1 MIYWKADEEILNKVQ
16 LAMDQWHHDLA
27 KARVKVGVIM
37 AANPK
42 DGPAVS
48 HGGYPALASIKVVPL
63 KDRITKGYDAEML
76 VDASFWKTTTEET
89 RMALLDHELSHI
101 EIKKPKER
109 KVDKKK
115 KPEPEADQ
123 DDADD
128 GDDDTIA
135 GQSFLV
141 DDIGRPLLKMRKGD
155 WNVGDGFVD
164 VVRRHGVNAIERVNI
179 KQAES
184 MIESIDNGDL

>member
-1 MIYWKADEEILNKVQ
+1 
-16 LAMDQWHHDLA
+16 
-27 KARVKVGVIM
+27 
-37 AANPK
+37 
-42 DGPAVS
+42 
-48 HGGYPALASIKVVPL
+48 
-63 KDRITKGYDAEML
+63 
-76 VDASFWKTTTEET
+76 
-89 RMALLDHELSHI
+89 MALLDHELSHI

-109 KVDKKK
+109 KADKKK

-123 DDADD
+123 EDADD

>member
-1 MIYWKADEEILNKVQ
+1 MIYWKADGDILSKVQ
-16 LAMDQWHHDLA
+16 LAMEQWHHDLA
-27 KARVKVGVIM
+27 IAKVKVGVIM

-76 VDASFWKTTTEET
+76 VDASFWKTTTEAT

-101 EIKKPKER
+101 ELKKPKE
-109 KVDKKK
+109 KKNNKKK
-115 KPEPEADQ
+115 KPEPSADS
-123 DDADD
+123 D
-128 GDDDTIA
+128 GDDDDIIA

-141 DDIGRPLLKMRKGD
+141 DDIGRPLLKMRRGD
-155 WNVGDGFVD
+155 WNIGDGFAN

-184 MIESIDNGDL
+184 IIESIDNGDL